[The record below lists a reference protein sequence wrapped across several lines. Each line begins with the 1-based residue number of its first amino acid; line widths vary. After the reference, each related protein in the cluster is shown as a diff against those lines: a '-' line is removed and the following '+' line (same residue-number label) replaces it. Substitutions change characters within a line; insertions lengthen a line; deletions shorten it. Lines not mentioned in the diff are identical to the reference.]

1 MQLGRHFTLSTG
13 VNYTDF
19 KYLRFPNGQC
29 YFGQTPTVDGNGDG
43 VPEFCDYKGKSS
55 QLTSKV
61 TANASLTSVFPIFD
75 GYQIGTTAEVFYAS
89 AYDAAAN
96 YDPEI
101 GRASCRERV
110 CQYV

>member
-75 GYQIGTTAEVFYAS
+75 RSEERRVGKECVST
-89 AYDAAAN
+89 
-96 YDPEI
+96 
-101 GRASCRERV
+101 CRSRWSP
-110 CQYV
+110 YN